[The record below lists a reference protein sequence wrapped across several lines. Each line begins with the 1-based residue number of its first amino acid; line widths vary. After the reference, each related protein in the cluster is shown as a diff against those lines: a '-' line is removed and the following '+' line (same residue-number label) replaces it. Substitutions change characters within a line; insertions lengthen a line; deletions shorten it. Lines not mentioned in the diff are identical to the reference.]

1 VPLVVGVDSS
11 TSACKVQ
18 VRDADSGAL
27 VASGYAPHPTTAPPR
42 SEQYPSDWATAF
54 AAACA
59 MAGVPDR
66 HRPAAIA
73 FAAQQHGAVVLDA
86 HGDVVRPAKLWND
99 SESAPDAGEL
109 LAELPGGA
117 GAWAAACGS
126 VPVPSF
132 TITKLR
138 WLRRCEPD
146 AFRRMEAVLL
156 PHDWLTWRLTGQRTT
171 DRGDASG
178 TGYWSPAE
186 GRYRSDLLAMVDD
199 TVDWDRALPHV
210 LGPREVAG
218 EWGAGG
224 AIVGPGT
231 GDNMASALALGLGP
245 GDLSLSVGTS
255 GTAFTVSDRPSADA
269 SGTVAGFADA
279 TGRFLP
285 LVCTLNAT
293 KVTDAIAR
301 LLGVGLAQFDQL
313 ALSAPAGAGGL
324 VLVPHLDG
332 ERTPNRPGASGTLTG
347 LRSDV
352 TPSQLARAAVE
363 GVVCNLLEGAD
374 ALDLPTM
381 RRIFLIGGGARS
393 AAFRRVVADLTGRP
407 VVVPVEDE
415 LAACGAALQAA
426 AVLHECRFDTLAEAW
441 CLGAGEVLEPD
452 GNVDR
457 SALRASYAAASAR
470 AGT

>member
-1 VPLVVGVDSS
+1 MPLVVGVDSS

-18 VRDADSGAL
+18 VRDADSGTL
-27 VASGYAPHPTTAPPR
+27 VASGHAPHPATAPPR
-42 SEQYPSDWATAF
+42 SEQDPADWAMAF
-54 AAACA
+54 ATACA

-66 HRPAAIA
+66 HRPVAIA

-86 HGDVVRPAKLWND
+86 HGNVVRPAKLWND
-99 SESAPDAGEL
+99 TESAPDAEEL
-109 LAELPGGA
+109 LGELPGGA
-117 GAWAAACGS
+117 GAWATACGS

-146 AFRRMEAVLL
+146 AFRRLDAVLL
-156 PHDWLTWRLTGQRTT
+156 PHDWLTWRLTGRRTT

-199 TVDWDRALPHV
+199 AVDWNGALPTV

-218 EWGAGG
+218 EWAGSG
-224 AIVGPGT
+224 VIVGPGT
-231 GDNMASALALGLGP
+231 GDNMASALALGLQP
-245 GDLSLSVGTS
+245 GDLSLSLGTS
-255 GTAFTVSDRPSADA
+255 GTAYTVSDRPSADA

-293 KVTDAIAR
+293 KVTDAVAR

-313 ALSAPAGAGGL
+313 ALAAPAGAGGL

-332 ERTPNRPGASGTLTG
+332 ERTPNRPEASGTLSG

-352 TPSQLARAAVE
+352 SPSQLARAAVE
-363 GVVCNLLEGAD
+363 GVVCNLLEGAE
-374 ALDLPTM
+374 ALGQPTLE
-381 RRIFLIGGGARS
+381 RTYLVGGGARS
-393 AAFRRVVADLTGRP
+393 SAFRRVVADLTGRP
-407 VVVPVEDE
+407 VVVPAEDE

-426 AVLHECRFDTLAEAW
+426 AVFHGCQLDALAAAW
-441 CLGAGEVLEPD
+441 RLGTGEVLEPD
-452 GNVDR
+452 GSVDR
-457 SALRASYAAASAR
+457 SALRTSYAAASAR
-470 AGT
+470 AAL